1 MDAKIRLYV
10 KNQLCDAQI
19 ISLERN
25 QANYLFAVMRQ
36 NVGNQILIFNN
47 SDGEWL
53 AEIVGGNKR
62 IVTLKCLNKIRPSLA
77 PPDIWLFF
85 SPIKKSRTDFIVEKA
100 TELGVAEIF
109 PTYCEFTNSE
119 RINQNRLQSH
129 AVEAAEQCGG
139 TYVPKVHNICKLT
152 DTLENWPDHRNIF
165 FCNEDELKPAIDLSS
180 LPNGPWAI
188 FIGPEGG
195 FSKREKNY
203 FLQNPKTFSIS
214 LGPRILRADTA
225 AVSALTLWQSNFGD
239 WVTKN
244 I

>member
-85 SPIKKSRTDFIVEKA
+85 SPIKNAIVPAKNPPNK
-100 TELGVAEIF
+100 I
-109 PTYCEFTNSE
+109 
-119 RINQNRLQSH
+119 
-129 AVEAAEQCGG
+129 
-139 TYVPKVHNICKLT
+139 
-152 DTLENWPDHRNIF
+152 DH
-165 FCNEDELKPAIDLSS
+165 S
-180 LPNGPWAI
+180 
-188 FIGPEGG
+188 
-195 FSKREKNY
+195 
-203 FLQNPKTFSIS
+203 
-214 LGPRILRADTA
+214 
-225 AVSALTLWQSNFGD
+225 GD
-239 WVTKN
+239 KK
-244 I
+244 